1 MIKTAILID
10 GGWMAPAVSKV
21 LGVKFATA
29 KQIYD
34 NAVSVLVSAD
44 EELYRLFYYDS
55 APYKGTQQNPISKL
69 MIDFSTNPGVVGR
82 ENFFRQLNAMP
93 QVALRIGTLNY
104 RGWKLTDPFYKKLL
118 AGAVTPNSISA
129 SDIKPNFMQKGVDMK
144 IGIDIASL
152 VFKKIVDRVIL
163 FSGDTDMVPAM
174 KFARVEGV
182 QIVMV
187 QIGTDKLNTKLIED
201 SDFLRILNPAP

>member
-10 GGWMAPAVSKV
+10 GGWMAPAVSKM
-21 LGVKFATA
+21 LRVKFATA

-34 NAVSVLVSAD
+34 NAVSVLVSAE

-55 APYKGTQQNPISKL
+55 APYIGNQQNPISKVN
-69 MIDFSTNPGVVGR
+69 IDFSTNPGVAGR

-93 QVALRIGTLNY
+93 QVALRIGSLNY
-104 RGWKLTDPFYKKLL
+104 RGWKLTSEFHKNLL
-118 AGAVTPNSISA
+118 AGTVTPNSISA

-182 QIVMV
+182 QLVMV
-187 QIGTDKLNTKLIED
+187 QIGTDRLNTKLIED
-201 SDFLRILNPAP
+201 SDFLRILNPVP